1 MKNSILKNNF
11 IKQHKFQTLWIAI
24 HSIVFVMMA
33 ILFLCGK
40 RYRINTN
47 LFDILPQSNNSRE
60 VSKADSVLSTK
71 TGRMFIVLAKAKDG
85 TAKIAAEKL
94 VEKLI
99 KKKDAD
105 NANSTL
111 KARGSK
117 TFEEISL
124 TVDQDVMNE
133 IHDYYFNNRYFLLD
147 EASAE
152 QLSDNEGIAEF
163 IDDANLNIYG
173 GWCSVDNI
181 DRDPFLLGES
191 ELMMALNKLMANG
204 TAMNLSDDV
213 LSCYY
218 KDNCYVMIRG
228 VLTPEGVS
236 ITNKN
241 SGIKQIYEAAE
252 EVKAELNKKS
262 DAETTSDSKSGDSEI
277 DFIFSGV
284 PFHSYESSTSA
295 QFEISLISTVS
306 LILII
311 LICIYFFRNG
321 IPVVCSV
328 GAILMS
334 ALIALCSVL
343 VVFGEIHIL
352 TFVFGTTLIGT
363 CLDYSVHFFVRWK
376 ADRALDDGE
385 QIRKKLFKGLTLSLV
400 STEICYLLLMFAP
413 FALLKQVAVF
423 SFSGILSS
431 YLTSVC
437 LYPMIKPCVKKEI
450 GNIKGKTSFVNSI
463 EEKIKALNSKR
474 PLIKPVVLSAIVVI
488 SLIFAFAF
496 RKNIRIDNNLKTF
509 YSMKG
514 KLLENEIEANQVL
527 DPGTNGCY
535 FIVRGNSADEV
546 LNTEVEFVKKLEE
559 YKSKKENKNFNYNCV
574 SKYVPSKNEQK
585 ISYNAIE
592 KLLPYVKEQYL
603 QYGMDDEESGFLTD
617 KVIRDY
623 KESKDKFVSVD
634 DVPDFIK
641 SAVST
646 LWIGEVEEKYY
657 SVVMPMHFNSADE
670 IRDLSSDFENVFF
683 VNKVS
688 DVGAELNKLTKVMLG
703 FLVLAFVIMMIV
715 LKFFYDWKKALKI
728 IVIPVITVMNCVAV
742 LAMANV
748 PLGFFSVTG
757 IILVF
762 GLSIDYII
770 YAVEDSERLNSIA
783 IALSFVSSALSFGA
797 LALSTFAP
805 VFMFGLAVFVGLT
818 TAVICTMLIK
828 K

>member
-1 MKNSILKNNF
+1 
-11 IKQHKFQTLWIAI
+11 
-24 HSIVFVMMA
+24 MMA

-40 RYRINTN
+40 RFQINTN

-60 VSKADSVLSTK
+60 VSKADVVLSTK
-71 TGRMFIVLAKAKDG
+71 TGRMFIVLAKGKDLSSAKS
-85 TAKIAAEKL
+85 AAENF
-94 VEKLI
+94 VEKLNE
-99 KKKDAD
+99 KDKDRLKSAGD
-105 NANSTL
+105 ANST
-111 KARGSK
+111 SK
-117 TFEEISL
+117 TGRVKSFEEISL
-124 TVDQDVMNE
+124 TVDTNVMDE

-147 EASAE
+147 EKSAE
-152 QLSDNEGIAEF
+152 LLSSEDGIAEF
-163 IDDANLNIYG
+163 IDDVNLNIYG
-173 GWCSVDNI
+173 GWCSVDSI

-228 VLTPEGVS
+228 VLTSEGAS

-241 SGIKQIYEAAE
+241 SGVKKIYEAAE
-252 EVKAELNKKS
+252 EIKAELNKKS
-262 DAETTSDSKSGDSEI
+262 DEGKESDLTSSESEI

-311 LICIYFFRNG
+311 LICIYVFRNG

-334 ALIALCSVL
+334 ALVALCSVL

-376 ADRALDDGE
+376 ADEACGDGE
-385 QIRKKLFKGLTLSLV
+385 QIRKKLFKGLTLSLI

-437 LYPMIKPCVKKEI
+437 LYPKIKSCAKKGI
-450 GNIKGKTSFVNSI
+450 GNQNGKKSVINFI
-463 EEKIKALNSKR
+463 GEKIKAFGSKSK
-474 PLIKPVVLSAIVVI
+474 LIKPIILAAIVCA
-488 SLIFAFAF
+488 SLICVFAF

-514 KLLENEIEANQVL
+514 KLLENEIESNQVL

-535 FIVRGNSADEV
+535 FIVKGKTQDEV
-546 LNTEVEFVKKLEE
+546 LNFEKEFVNKLEE

-574 SKYVPSKNEQK
+574 TKYVPSKNEQEK
-585 ISYNAIE
+585 SYKAIE

-603 QYGMDDEESGFLTD
+603 QYGMDKEESGFLAD
-617 KVIRDY
+617 KVVRDY
-623 KESKDKFVSVD
+623 KENENKFITLD

-646 LWIGEVEEKYY
+646 LWIGKVGDEYY
-657 SVVMPMHFNSADE
+657 SVVMPMHFNSTE
-670 IRDLSSDFENVFF
+670 EMKELCSDFDSVFF
-683 VNKVS
+683 VNKIS
-688 DVGAELNKLTKVMLG
+688 DVSGELNKLTKVMLY
-703 FLVLAFVIMMIV
+703 FIALAFVIMLII
-715 LKFFYDWKKALKI
+715 LKLFYNWKNALKI
-728 IVIPVITVMNCVAV
+728 IAIPVITILSCVAV
-742 LAMANV
+742 LAVAKV

-770 YAVEDSERLNSIA
+770 YAVEDSEKLNSIA
-783 IALSFVSSALSFGA
+783 IVLSFISSALSFGV
-797 LALSTFAP
+797 LVLSTFAP
-805 VFMFGLAVFVGLT
+805 VFMFGLAVFAGLT